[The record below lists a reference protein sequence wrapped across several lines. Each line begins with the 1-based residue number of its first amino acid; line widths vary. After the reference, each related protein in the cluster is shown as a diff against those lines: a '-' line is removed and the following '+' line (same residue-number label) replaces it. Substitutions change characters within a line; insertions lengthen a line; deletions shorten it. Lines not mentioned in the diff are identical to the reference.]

1 MGFEIVVIALLVLI
15 IILGFLYTRHILK
28 KLIFVAQSKV
38 EFLENVKIYKKV
50 LQSFLDKNIY
60 VNDSGLTTLRNY
72 TEDLIEYLDK
82 YKHVFNILNDFEFM
96 EASKEANEGEDDS
109 ENRY

>member
-1 MGFEIVVIALLVLI
+1 MGFEIVVMVILVLI
-15 IILGFLYTRHILK
+15 IILGFLYVRHILK
-28 KLIFVAQSKV
+28 KLIFIAQSKV

-50 LQSFLDKNIY
+50 LQSFLNKNIY

-72 TEDLIEYLDK
+72 TEELIEYLDK

-96 EASKEANEGEDDS
+96 EVSKETEDE
-109 ENRY
+109 ENDNIET